1 MANLFKS
8 VSIRGYRRL
17 HSVDIEMRNLM
28 VLIGANGVGKTS
40 LLDIFSLLSASATGK
55 LSSVVGGRLNEM
67 LTRRQ
72 ATSFSVRLSIN
83 VDDHASLDYYLELTP
98 QGQTY
103 SISNET
109 LTQKN
114 DQNAKQPFKHFESSD
129 THVRYFDDS
138 KRKLMPVDWD
148 HNYLETSLSQVP
160 KMYKEPENL
169 RKILASCT
177 YYGSLSV
184 AKKSPVRLPQ
194 EMRPA
199 TLPGADGEDLV
210 SCLYY
215 LRETDKDRFELLEDT
230 LSAAFPD
237 FEGLSFPPVAAGIL
251 SMTWKDKNFIGPLYM
266 HELSEGTLRFL
277 WLTALL
283 QSKNLSAITL
293 LDEPEV
299 SLHPELLKLL
309 AHLMRD
315 AAQRTQL
322 LVATHS
328 DRLIR
333 FLKPSEVL
341 VCDAEDGLS
350 TMKWADSFDLEK
362 WLDEY
367 SLDEV
372 WSMNIIGGQ
381 S

>member
-8 VSIRGYRRL
+8 VSIRGYRCL

-40 LLDIFSLLSASATGK
+40 LLDIFSLLSDSATGK

-72 ATSFSVRLSIN
+72 ATSFSVRLSMN
-83 VDDHASLDYYLELTP
+83 VDGHAPLDYYLELTP

-177 YYGSLSV
+177 YYGSLNV
-184 AKKSPVRLPQ
+184 ARKSPVRLPQ

-251 SMTWKDKNFIGPLYM
+251 SMTWKDKNFTGPLYM
-266 HELSEGTLRFL
+266 HELSE
-277 WLTALL
+277 
-283 QSKNLSAITL
+283 
-293 LDEPEV
+293 
-299 SLHPELLKLL
+299 
-309 AHLMRD
+309 
-315 AAQRTQL
+315 
-322 LVATHS
+322 
-328 DRLIR
+328 RL
-333 FLKPSEVL
+333 
-341 VCDAEDGLS
+341 
-350 TMKWADSFDLEK
+350 
-362 WLDEY
+362 
-367 SLDEV
+367 
-372 WSMNIIGGQ
+372 
-381 S
+381 